1 MLVYYWQS
9 YCFLGKKM
17 PCLKKAGHKR
27 SLNLFSDLCEVL
39 DGANHLAGVGVL
51 IVVPGNDLNLE
62 GVIVDLGDHGLGG
75 VKQGAVTDADDV
87 RGDDGIGVVAE

>member
-39 DGANHLAGVGVL
+39 DGADHLAGVGVL
-51 IVVPGNDLNLE
+51 IVVPCNDLYLI
-62 GVIVDLGDHGLGG
+62 GVVVDLGDHGLSS
-75 VKQGAVTDADDV
+75 VKQ
-87 RGDDGIGVVAE
+87 